1 MKFLLAL
8 STKVKIII
16 AVSLAVVAAGVT
28 GLVIFLNA
36 EETYRVLKVFEIT
49 GTAVVSRAN
58 TGELDAYAGMNL
70 ESGDVISVN
79 EGSTLRISLD
89 GDKYV
94 LLDSGTVIE
103 LIAEGTAAD
112 SRTSINLKQG
122 TILNE
127 ITSALSA
134 NSSYEVN
141 TPKATMAV
149 RGTSFTVT
157 VTKLADGGYITDVNT
172 IHGKV
177 SVQLYNEDG
186 TPKGEEVIVKE
197 GYCVSIVTDPNEST
211 GNTPDVDGIA
221 YFVINDNGEI
231 TVCGDSDDPVVLTY
245 YSMLSEAV
253 KFAALNSNDSGVL
266 VLDAE
271 IVLKLR
277 GDTPFTTE
285 TTASETV
292 SETTAVTSDTTA
304 VTSDTTVTTAV
315 ETESAEQTTETVQT
329 TAKKTE
335 QPVVTT
341 VPETS
346 VTKAE
351 STVIPSEIPVSET
364 KAAEKTT
371 VKETTVKETTV
382 TTTTAVTTVPRTST
396 TASTKKTSASTTTV
410 SQTETESVTTTTTAS
425 ETEVTTTTAAES
437 ETEITTTTAPETETE
452 ATATT
457 VPESETEVTT
467 TTTAETKPAVYT
479 VSFEAEGADNSA
491 DIPADM
497 TVDEGTELAEILSK
511 VKVPS
516 RTGYDGVWT
525 VDGADC
531 SGVTITENIT
541 VTAQYTPKTVQLIV
555 NVPYPTPLDQAQ
567 PKFYANVSYDSTFSE
582 NDGGYKVQDFI
593 DYCNNLITEYQT
605 NYPGYSYY
613 ENLTFG
619 DIYIGSVSLTDSTV
633 ITGDLVTDSNGS
645 LIVNIYC
652 SIN

>member
-16 AVSLAVVAAGVT
+16 AVSLAVAAAGVT

-197 GYCVSIVTDPNEST
+197 GYCVSIVTDLNEST
-211 GNTPDVDGIA
+211 GNTPDIDGIA

-231 TVCGDSDDPVVLTY
+231 TVCGDSDDPVVQTY
-245 YSMLSEAV
+245 YLMLSDAV

-271 IVLKLR
+271 IVLKLK
-277 GDTPFTTE
+277 GNTPFTAE
-285 TTASETV
+285 TTAAETV
-292 SETTAVTSDTTA
+292 SETTA

-315 ETESAEQTTETVQT
+315 ETEITEQTTETVQT
-329 TAKKTE
+329 TVKETE
-335 QPVVTT
+335 QPAVTT

-351 STVIPSEIPVSET
+351 STVIPSEISTVETESET
-364 KAAEKTT
+364 TT
-371 VKETTVKETTV
+371 ETTAKETTVKETTAKETTI
-382 TTTTAVTTVPRTST
+382 TTTTAVTTVPGTSAT
-396 TASTKKTSASTTTV
+396 VSTKKTSASTTAKTEQRVTTITV
-410 SQTETESVTTTTTAS
+410 SQTETEAVT
-425 ETEVTTTTAAES
+425 
-437 ETEITTTTAPETETE
+437 TTTTAPETE
-452 ATATT
+452 A
-457 VPESETEVTT
+457 EVTT
-467 TTTAETKPAVYT
+467 TTTEAQSASYT
-479 VSFEAEGADNSA
+479 VSFAAEGADSVPSDITVDDGTALA
-491 DIPADM
+491 DILP
-497 TVDEGTELAEILSK
+497 E
-511 VKVPS
+511 VPS

-525 VDGADC
+525 VNGSDC
-531 SGVTITENIT
+531 SGVTVTENIT
-541 VTAQYTPKTVQLIV
+541 VTAQYTPKTITVDIII
-555 NVPYPTPLDQAQ
+555 PSTPDDQCRPAFAV
-567 PKFYANVSYDSTFSE
+567 KIDYGSTFDS
-582 NDGGYKVQDFI
+582 NYGSAFTNYDGYFNSGYESFFTSNGGNWTVASLTSCCQNYLDSFKDSGYYESNYKYYVLGDIMLNGSIPLTDGTVFDSNAVTFNADGSLTAVI
-593 DYCNNLITEYQT
+593 YCNNAQ
-605 NYPGYSYY
+605 
-613 ENLTFG
+613 
-619 DIYIGSVSLTDSTV
+619 VSTD
-633 ITGDLVTDSNGS
+633 
-645 LIVNIYC
+645 
-652 SIN
+652 